1 MKRKNKLKNKDVK
14 IITTELPLV
23 DSIDD
28 DCNCHCNECTCHSIK
43 EYSPNE
49 YNPIE
54 YIDKGIDTYA
64 ITEIIRKYEDDALR
78 CNDKIR
84 SNGWKIDYNPD
95 NGLAKLKAVGDT
107 RYAAFIPASSIGADI
122 DGKATA
128 SGATIINTID
138 HGPCFVAPTEN
149 GTEAISP
156 VYTPTFIGTTEQPYG
171 LYIPFNATA
180 MKDGLLMTAQ
190 CLDTIIKHDENIS
203 RLDCMLGACGI
214 DENNSIDNDYDSS
227 YDNIDDEGLEW

>member
-28 DCNCHCNECTCHSIK
+28 DCDCHCDECTCHSIK
-43 EYSPNE
+43 EYNPKE
-49 YNPIE
+49 YSPIE
-54 YIDKGIDTYA
+54 YIDKGIDTYE
-64 ITEIIRKYEDDALR
+64 ITEIIRNFENDALK

-84 SNGWKIDYNPD
+84 SNGWKIDYDRN

-107 RYAAFIPASSIGADI
+107 RYAAFIPASPIGSNND
-122 DGKATA
+122 KTNA
-128 SGATIINTID
+128 SGATMINTID

-149 GTEAISP
+149 GVEAITP
-156 VYTPTFIGTTEQPYG
+156 VYTATFIGTAEQPYG
-171 LYIPFNATA
+171 LYIPFNAAA
-180 MKDGLLMTAQ
+180 MKDGLLMTAR

-214 DENNSIDNDYDSS
+214 DENNSTDNDYDSS
-227 YDNIDDEGLEW
+227 YDNTDDEELEW